1 MGLIKALGLDGRILL
16 AQFIN
21 FAILMFVLWRYAYKP
36 VFKILEERKNK
47 IHKSLDDVE
56 RATIRL
62 QEAEVEA
69 KKIILE
75 SRQEAVKILSE
86 AQAKAEV
93 KHQEIVKKA
102 EEEISF
108 IMEKERVK
116 LANEKAHSLE
126 QLKSEVAGLV
136 MAALVKFLE
145 DQLDEKKDQAV
156 ITKIVANLKDK
167 A

>member
-108 IMEKERVK
+108 IMDKERVK